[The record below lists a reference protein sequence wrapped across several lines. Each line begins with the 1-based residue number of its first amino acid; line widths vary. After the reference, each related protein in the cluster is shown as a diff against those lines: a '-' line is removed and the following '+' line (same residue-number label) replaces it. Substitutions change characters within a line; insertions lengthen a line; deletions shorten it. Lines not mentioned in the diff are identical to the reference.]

1 MKHFEIISTHPNL
14 SSRIR
19 EALSYMPGDDFR
31 ALPMDLDWEEIKDG
45 L

>member
-14 SSRIR
+14 RTRIR
-19 EALSYMPGDDFR
+19 EALSYKPGDDFE
-31 ALPMDLDWEEIKDG
+31 ALPMDLDWDRIKAG